1 MKHRVDIDSGAGT
14 APAHSKL
21 AGMAPI
27 GLGYDEGQSREDRQ
41 YGETIFTRR
50 FSSLPR
56 WLVGRKH
63 RDT

>member
-1 MKHRVDIDSGAGT
+1 MRQPVETSSGAGAASVST
-14 APAHSKL
+14 KL

-27 GLGYDEGQSREDRQ
+27 GLDYDEERSREDRQ
-41 YGETIFTRR
+41 YGETVFTRR

-63 RDT
+63 RDI

>member
-1 MKHRVDIDSGAGT
+1 MRDLVDTDSGAGS
-14 APAHSKL
+14 ASSAGKL

-27 GLGYDEGQSREDRQ
+27 GLDYDEQRNREDRQ
-41 YGETIFTRR
+41 YGETVFTRR